1 MNKIVFILILFF
13 PYSINSEDISGCL
26 DENKKDYGDKTLSH
40 CLTYNDKETKENN
53 VDRNKIFCCLLSL
66 KFKNGTEKSYCMTA
80 KKNIKDS
87 IDSRVEMFEYQKG
100 VEKASIDCSSKYL
113 FISVL
118 LVILIFI

>member
-13 PYSINSEDISGCL
+13 PYIINSDIS
-26 DENKKDYGDKTLSH
+26 N
-40 CLTYNDKETKENN
+40 CLTTNDGKKSLSECIGIGNNENRN
-53 VDRNKIFCCLLSL
+53 NDDRNAIFCCLLTL
-66 KFKNGTEKSYCMTA
+66 KYKNGSESSYCMTA

-118 LVILIFI
+118 LIILIFI

>member
-13 PYSINSEDISGCL
+13 PYSINSEDISDCL
-26 DENKKDYGDKTLSH
+26 KDNNGDKTLSN
-40 CLTYNDKETKENN
+40 CLTHNDKETKENN

-100 VEKASIDCSSKYL
+100 VEKASINCSSKYL